1 MGLILEDILKEE
13 TIGSLVP
20 KDATGAY
27 LSVPRRSLSVPYELL
42 DETVVTGE
50 IREIKTWPE
59 GVTDEA
65 AREIVGM
72 EIEFVL
78 RLTHLGNFDD
88 LFILKKSW
96 PLLRD
101 YGILPGQYKI
111 KIILKEAKFGG
122 EDVKKIYPKRDLV
135 V

>member
-13 TIGSLVP
+13 TIRSMVPEGAMSVYLLVP
-20 KDATGAY
+20 K
-27 LSVPRRSLSVPYELL
+27 RSLSMPYELV
-42 DETVVTGE
+42 DDSVVTGE

-65 AREIVGM
+65 AHEIVGR

-101 YGILPGQYKI
+101 YGILAGQYRI
-111 KIILKEAKFGG
+111 KIILKEAKFDG
-122 EDVKKIYPKRDLV
+122 EGVKKIYPKRDLV